1 MLTKAEL
8 AMAMFKFNKE
18 ADIPQ
23 IIHFKDETPVLD
35 KYEDLIDDT
44 EIV

>member
-18 ADIPQ
+18 ADMPQ
-23 IIHFKDETPVLD
+23 IIHFKDETPVLH